1 MNFGKKSTIISN
13 VIYDNMI
20 IKEIRIKNFR
30 SYYGDKN
37 RFEFSDG
44 LTIVIGDNG
53 DGKTTFFEAIAW
65 LLNTSIVKGAA
76 ENISEMRKAKMEVGE
91 VDEVLVFM
99 EFEHNGLK
107 SVEKSFSFERLNN
120 GSFRIGSL
128 QYRGYETN
136 GFEREAVN
144 GKSLIERCYDA
155 FIQRFSMFKGESELN
170 VFDSPAA
177 LKDLVDKFS
186 DIRKF
191 DQLVEFTRK
200 FEVRSEKAYM
210 AEMRSDKKVAEKSRE
225 LETRITRLSA
235 DISITRQDIADKRQS
250 VELYG
255 KRLTELED
263 NQEASQRF
271 KDIQSRLKTQEEKR
285 NKFMAIIGAVNYNH
299 ALLDKYWILAPFSPI
314 LKAFQEKISGLSRE
328 KRRLDKEFERTK
340 AYEIG
345 RLDAYKD
352 IQGALVN
359 GATEL
364 PWYLPNQETMEDMI
378 NDHIC
383 KVCGREA
390 PEGSDAFLFMVNKL
404 EEYKRHTEA
413 KIARDASKK
422 EIADS
427 TLFPHE
433 FIEHLHNL
441 SQSLSG
447 TREAEVARYARDI
460 AERQDL
466 VAARRA
472 DLAKIYD
479 KINDLK
485 DEKTRLLI
493 NAGNLSEAA
502 LEKDFNDLKGL
513 FAQKEKAT
521 ERLAVLETQ
530 LDYQEKQMTDLK
542 KQLSELDPESSQ
554 VKVLREVH
562 KVLDEIAKAFARAQ
576 KDNLNRFLQE
586 LESKANDY
594 LVALS
599 AADFHGQVRLIHTAN
614 DSTEIKLFSSNGT
627 EIRKPSGSQKTVM
640 YISVLFAIS
649 DFTQEKRDEDY
660 PLIFDAATSSFG
672 DSKEEGFYNVIDKIN
687 KQCIIV
693 TKDFIERERLNE
705 AAINGLTC
713 AVYRIK
719 KAPNFN
725 PTDMST
731 VRTLIEKIR

>member
-1 MNFGKKSTIISN
+1 
-13 VIYDNMI
+13 MI

-30 SYYGDKN
+30 SYYGDN
-37 RFEFSDG
+37 NHFDFSDG
-44 LTIVIGDNG
+44 LTIIIGDNG
-53 DGKTTFFEAIAW
+53 DGKTTFFEAIQW
-65 LLNTSIVKGAA
+65 LLNTTIEKGSS
-76 ENISEMRKAKMEVGE
+76 EHISEMRKSKMEPDD
-91 VDEVLVFM
+91 VDEVSVFM

-107 SVEKSFSFERLNN
+107 SVEKSFTFERLDN
-120 GSFRIGSL
+120 GNFRIGQL

-136 GFEREAVN
+136 GTEREAVN
-144 GKSLIERCYDA
+144 GKALIERCYDA

-170 VFDSPAA
+170 VFDNPAA

-191 DQLVEFTRK
+191 DQLVEFTHS
-200 FEVRSEKAYM
+200 FEDKAEKAYM
-210 AEMRSDKKVAEKSRE
+210 SEMRSDRKVADKSRD
-225 LETRITRLSA
+225 LESRIKRLSA
-235 DISITRQDIADKRQS
+235 EISITRQDIADKRQS
-250 VELYG
+250 VETFG
-255 KRLTELED
+255 KRLNELED

-285 NKFMAIIGAVNYNH
+285 NKMMAIISAVNYSH
-299 ALLDKYWILAPFSPI
+299 ALLDKYWILAPFLPI
-314 LKAFQEKISGLSRE
+314 LKSFQEKISAFSKE
-328 KRRLDKEFERTK
+328 KRKQDREFERNK
-340 AYEIG
+340 AIEIG
-345 RLDAYKD
+345 KLEAFKEL
-352 IQGALVN
+352 QGALVN

-390 PEGSDAFLFMVNKL
+390 PEGSDAFAFMVHKL

-413 KIARDASKK
+413 KLARDASKK
-422 EIADS
+422 EIQDS
-427 TLFPHE
+427 TLFPYE
-433 FIEHLHNL
+433 FIERLHNL
-441 SQSLSG
+441 SQTLSG
-447 TREAEVARYARDI
+447 TREAEVARYAQDI
-460 AERQDL
+460 ADRQEL
-466 VAARRA
+466 VAARRT
-472 DLAKIYD
+472 DLAKIED

-493 NAGNLSEAA
+493 NVGNLSEAA
-502 LEKDFNDLKGL
+502 LEKEFNDIKGL
-513 FAQKEKAT
+513 FEQKERAT

-530 LDYQEKQMTDLK
+530 LTFQEKQMAELK
-542 KQLSELDPESSQ
+542 KELNDLDPESSQ
-554 VKVLREVH
+554 VKVMKEVH
-562 KVLDEIAKAFARAQ
+562 YVLEEIAKAFAQAK
-576 KDNLNRFLQE
+576 KDNLTRFLQE
-586 LESKANDY
+586 LEIKANDY
-594 LVALS
+594 IVALS

-627 EIRKPSGSQKTVM
+627 EIKKPSGSQKTVM

-672 DSKEEGFYNVIDKIN
+672 DSKEEDFYNVIDKIN

-693 TKDFIERERLNE
+693 TKDFIEKGHLNE

-725 PTDMST
+725 STNMAT
-731 VRTLIEKIR
+731 VRTLIDKIR

>member
-1 MNFGKKSTIISN
+1 
-13 VIYDNMI
+13 MI

-30 SYYGDKN
+30 SYYGDNN

-44 LTIVIGDNG
+44 LTVIIGDNG
-53 DGKTTFFEAIAW
+53 DGKTTFFEALQW
-65 LLNTSIVKGAA
+65 LLNTTIEKGNV
-76 ENISEMRKAKMEVGE
+76 EHISEMRKSKLEVGE
-91 VDEVLVFM
+91 VDEVSVFM

-107 SVEKSFSFERLNN
+107 SVEKSFTFERLEN
-120 GSFRIGSL
+120 GSLRIGQL

-136 GFEREAVN
+136 GFERETVN

-170 VFDSPAA
+170 VFDNAAA

-191 DQLVEFTRK
+191 DQLVEFTQS
-200 FEVRSEKAYM
+200 FEAKAEKAYLS
-210 AEMRSDKKVAEKSRE
+210 EMRSDKKVAEKSRE
-225 LETRITRLSA
+225 LESKITRLSGE
-235 DISITRQDIADKRQS
+235 ISITRSDIADKRQS
-250 VELYG
+250 VETFG
-255 KRLTELED
+255 KRLSELED

-271 KDIQSRLKTQEEKR
+271 KDLQSRLKAQEEKR
-285 NKFMAIIGAVNYNH
+285 NKMMAIISAVNYSH
-299 ALLDKYWILAPFSPI
+299 ALLDRYWILAPYSPI
-314 LKAFQEKISGLSRE
+314 LKAFQEKISLLSKE
-328 KRRLDKEFERTK
+328 KRRQDREFERTK
-340 AYEIG
+340 AKEIG
-345 RLDAYKD
+345 KLEAYKEL
-352 IQGALVN
+352 QGALVN

-390 PEGSDAFLFMVNKL
+390 PEGSDAFAFMVHKL

-422 EIADS
+422 EIEDS

-433 FIEHLHNL
+433 FIEQLHNL

-447 TREAEVARYARDI
+447 TREAEVARYAQDI
-460 AERQDL
+460 ADRQEL

-472 DLAKIYD
+472 DLAKLED

-493 NAGNLSEAA
+493 NVGNVSEAA
-502 LEKDFNDLKGL
+502 LEKVFNDIKGL
-513 FAQKEKAT
+513 FDQKERAT

-530 LDYQEKQMTDLK
+530 LSYQVKQMAELK
-542 KQLSELDPESSQ
+542 KELNELDPESSQ
-554 VKVLREVH
+554 VKVTKEVH
-562 KVLDEIAKAFARAQ
+562 RVLEEIAKAFVQAQ

-586 LESKANDY
+586 LEAKANEY
-594 LVALS
+594 MVALS
-599 AADFHGQVRLIHTAN
+599 AADFHGEVRLIHTAN
-614 DSTEIKLFSSNGT
+614 NSTEIKLFSSNGT
-627 EIRKPSGSQKTVM
+627 EIKKPSGSQKTVM
-640 YISVLFAIS
+640 YISILFAIS

-672 DSKEEGFYNVIDKIN
+672 DSKEEDFYNVIDKIN

-693 TKDFIERERLNE
+693 TKDFIEKGRLNE
-705 AAINGLTC
+705 EAMDGLTC

-719 KAPNFN
+719 KAPKFD
-725 PTDMST
+725 PTNMAT
-731 VRTLIEKIR
+731 IRTIIEKIR

>member
-1 MNFGKKSTIISN
+1 
-13 VIYDNMI
+13 MI

-30 SYYGDKN
+30 SYYGDNN

-44 LTIVIGDNG
+44 LTVIIGDNG
-53 DGKTTFFEAIAW
+53 DGKTTFFEALQW
-65 LLNTSIVKGAA
+65 LLNTTIEKGNV
-76 ENISEMRKAKMEVGE
+76 EHVSEMRKSKMEVGE
-91 VDEVLVFM
+91 VDEVSVFM

-107 SVEKSFSFERLNN
+107 SVEKSFTFERLEN
-120 GSFRIGSL
+120 GTFRIGQL

-170 VFDSPAA
+170 VFDNPAA

-191 DQLVEFTRK
+191 DQLVEFTQS
-200 FEVRSEKAYM
+200 FEAKAEKAYLG
-210 AEMRSDKKVAEKSRE
+210 EMRSDKKVAEKSRD
-225 LETRITRLSA
+225 LESKITRLSGE
-235 DISITRQDIADKRQS
+235 ISITRSDIADKRQS
-250 VELYG
+250 VATFG
-255 KRLTELED
+255 KRLSELED

-285 NKFMAIIGAVNYNH
+285 NKMMAIISAVNYSH
-299 ALLDKYWILAPFSPI
+299 ALLDRYWILAPYSPI
-314 LKAFQEKISGLSRE
+314 LKAYQEKISLLSKE
-328 KRRLDKEFERTK
+328 KRRQDKEFERTK
-340 AYEIG
+340 AKEIG
-345 RLDAYKD
+345 KLEAYKEL
-352 IQGALVN
+352 QGALVN

-390 PEGSDAFLFMVNKL
+390 PEGSDAFAFMVHKL

-422 EIADS
+422 MIEDS

-433 FIEHLHNL
+433 FIEQLHNL

-447 TREAEVARYARDI
+447 TREAEVARYAQDI
-460 AERQDL
+460 ADRQEL

-472 DLAKIYD
+472 DLAKIED

-493 NAGNLSEAA
+493 NVGNISEAA
-502 LEKDFNDLKGL
+502 LEKEFNDIKGL
-513 FAQKEKAT
+513 FDQKERAT

-530 LDYQEKQMTDLK
+530 LSYQVKQMAELK
-542 KQLSELDPESSQ
+542 KELNELDPESSQ
-554 VKVLREVH
+554 VKVTKEVH
-562 KVLDEIAKAFARAQ
+562 RVLEEIAKAFVQAQ

-586 LESKANDY
+586 LEAKANDY
-594 LVALS
+594 MVALS
-599 AADFHGQVRLIHTAN
+599 AADFHGEVRLIHTAN
-614 DSTEIKLFSSNGT
+614 NSTEIKLFSSNGT
-627 EIRKPSGSQKTVM
+627 EIKKPSGSQKTVM
-640 YISVLFAIS
+640 YISILFAIS

-672 DSKEEGFYNVIDKIN
+672 DSKEEDFYNVIDKIN

-693 TKDFIERERLNE
+693 TKDFIEKGRLNE
-705 AAINGLTC
+705 EGIVSLTC
-713 AVYRIK
+713 SVYRIK
-719 KAPNFN
+719 KASKFD
-725 PTDMST
+725 PTNMAT
-731 VRTLIEKIR
+731 IRTIIEKIR